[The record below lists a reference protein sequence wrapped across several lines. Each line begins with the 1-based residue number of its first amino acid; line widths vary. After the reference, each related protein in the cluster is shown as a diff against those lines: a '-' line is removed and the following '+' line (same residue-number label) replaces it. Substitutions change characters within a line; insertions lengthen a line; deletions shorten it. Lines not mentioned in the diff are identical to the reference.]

1 MATRF
6 YLNTG
11 HAADLSLTRP
21 LPGGFAWEQNV
32 PSLPTTRRIGTT
44 SRGTA
49 NNAAAPY
56 GQLNSNL
63 GTGSNPCDILFFQGI
78 SGPLA
83 AQTISG
89 TVQGVAV
96 VREANTSDNLFTQL
110 VVYVVDSTGA
120 RVATLFNGSTTG
132 GSEWNSPSANG
143 RNIPRQ
149 GSASITSYTCAAG
162 DRIVIEIGCRTESTR
177 TTVGAYMY
185 LGDPGGSDLPTG
197 DGSSNNTTI
206 NPWVELS
213 ANLTFG
219 YTENKTL
226 PADAVIKATVASS
239 ISADAWI
246 VVPGGGTITDAI
258 SADAVVRA
266 TAAGTIPADAIIFRT
281 VQGSITADA
290 VTSVLHSGSV
300 TADAIIQDT
309 PAVIIDD
316 PFDDPATVSD
326 TWGPRWTLIKGIE
339 NSTAEHGRSPTKGA
353 FIYDNSNTVLDSE
366 RGGYV
371 GRGQFA
377 KGVFTA
383 MAKFV
388 QSVDQLVNDVR
399 FAVYLRHS
407 GETGGIGYYDALY
420 VAVELVMQPA
430 GAMALQIRSNYQ
442 TVQYGPIDLTAT
454 LGTWAD
460 GDEFYI
466 KGWAKGSRFKGKVWR
481 VGDPEPRWQINEVIS
496 GMPSSGYKGMA
507 ANTDTSWK
515 PVEWNIR
522 RAWAYNLLYS
532 VDADA
537 VISAPVNASIT
548 ADSVVKATRSS
559 SITADAVITAGTST
573 VTGSITADAVQ
584 RRTEPHSITADA
596 SILAPRSATITA
608 SAIVQG
614 SVPGT
619 IAANAVIEKTVQ
631 GSIAADAITSV
642 TRTGGVLA
650 AAVIL
655 SPTPGTLP
663 ADAIIRATIL
673 GSISADAYAI
683 YVRVGSIT
691 ADAMARI
698 VRSGAVTAD
707 AVYLRRITGTIA
719 ADAVV
724 TRPLAGPPADWS
736 LMAREL
742 DHAVTAR
749 ELDHAVT
756 AREIDWTINQ
766 TNAASI
772 TADAWIV

>member
-6 YLNTG
+6 YFNVTK
-11 HAADLSLTRP
+11 AADLALSRP
-21 LPGGFAWEQNV
+21 LNGFWEVNTSVLQ
-32 PSLPTTRRIGTT
+32 TTRRLTTTRYGGTVIGPTVT
-44 SRGTA
+44 VGNGT
-49 NNAAAPY
+49 NPND
-56 GQLNSNL
+56 QLW
-63 GTGSNPCDILFFQGI
+63 FQGI

-89 TVQGVAV
+89 TLTGVMV
-96 VREANTSDNLFTQL
+96 VRESPTSANLTTK
-110 VVYVVDSTGA
+110 VRVYVVNKTGSV
-120 RVATLFNGSTTG
+120 VATLYDGSGEST
-132 GSEWNSPSANG
+132 EWNSPSANT
-143 RNIPRQ
+143 RDFWAF
-149 GSASITSYTCAAG
+149 GSASISSYSCSDG
-162 DRIVIEIGCRTESTR
+162 DRIVVEIGCRVASTR
-177 TTVGAYMY
+177 TADTAYMY
-185 LGDPGGSDLPTG
+185 LGDQSTTSDLPSG
-197 DGSSNNTTI
+197 DASSNNQTLS
-206 NPWVELS
+206 PWIQFS
-213 ANLTFG
+213 GNLTFG

-239 ISADAWI
+239 ITADAWI
-246 VVPGGGTITDAI
+246 ETGGSTITDAI
-258 SADAVVRA
+258 TADAVVLK
-266 TAAGTIPADAIIFRT
+266 TVSGSIAANAVVKTTPTGA
-281 VQGSITADA
+281 ITADA
-290 VTSVLHSGSV
+290 LLSILHSGSV

-316 PFDDPATVSD
+316 PFDDPETVAG
-326 TWGPRWTLIKGIE
+326 TWGTRWTMITGIE
-339 NSTAEHGRSPTKGA
+339 GSTAELGRNPTDGA
-353 FIYDNSNTVLDSE
+353 FVYDNSNTVLDSE

-371 GRGQFA
+371 NRRTYQ
-377 KGVFTA
+377 KGSISARV
-383 MAKFV
+383 KYV
-388 QSVDQLVNDVR
+388 QAAEQLVGGTR
-399 FAVYLRHS
+399 IAVYLRHS
-407 GETGGIGYYDALY
+407 GETSGLGYYNAEY
-420 VAVELVMQPA
+420 VGVELIVGVA
-430 GAMALQIRSNYQ
+430 GAPSLQIRDDYQ
-442 TVQYGPIDLTAT
+442 TVRFGPVDLSSY
-454 LGTWAD
+454 LGTVAE
-460 GDEFYI
+460 GDEFYL
-466 KGWAKGSRFKGKVWR
+466 KGYVKGSRVKAKVWR
-481 VGDPEPRWQINEVIS
+481 VGDPEPRPQINEVLS
-496 GMPSSGYKGMA
+496 GLPSAGYKGVV
-507 ANTDTSWK
+507 ANSKTSWK
-515 PVEWNIR
+515 PVEWHVR
-522 RAWAYNLLYS
+522 RVTAYNLDFSIDVDAVIKATVDAS
-532 VDADA
+532 VTADA
-537 VISAPVNASIT
+537 VVQ
-548 ADSVVKATRSS
+548 VTRSS
-559 SITADAVITAGTST
+559 SVTANAVITAGVST
-573 VTGSITADAVQ
+573 VTGSIPADAVQ

-663 ADAIIRATIL
+663 ADAIIRATIP

-742 DHAVTAR
+742 DHVVTAR